1 MTEDYTI
8 PQLGQ
13 MVQVLKGREIG
24 QVAIVIRIIDDRY
37 VLLADGEKR
46 KYDRPKKKNVK
57 HVNLIPYI
65 SQEVSKSLLET
76 HRVSNGK
83 LRFAIAKYRSEVVT
97 ESEKGDTN
105 DV

>member
-1 MTEDYTI
+1 MSKDYTI

-13 MVQVLKGREIG
+13 ITQIVKGRETGQEAIIIG
-24 QVAIVIRIIDDRY
+24 FVDDRY

-46 KYDRPKKKNVK
+46 KYDRPKKKNLK

-65 SQEVSKSLLET
+65 SQEVRTSLLET
-76 HRVSNGK
+76 NRVSNGK
-83 LRFAIAKYRSEVVT
+83 LRFAIAKYRSKVVT
-97 ESEKGDTN
+97 ETEKGDTN